1 MRKINWTAA
10 FGPRSAAWKPLFWCN
25 S

>member
-1 MRKINWTAA
+1 MHKTNWTAA
-10 FGPRSAAWKPLFWCN
+10 CGPLSAALKPLFWCN